1 MMSHSKIYKPGTIVY
16 FTHDEGIKMGKV
28 VSVTTQVHETGEF
41 VQWQVLEQLTE
52 GKIIHNLSLKQI
64 AYDLENI
71 EEAANQQ
78 IKSFK
83 AWKGVAT

>member
-1 MMSHSKIYKPGTIVY
+1 MMSHSKVYKPGTIVY
-16 FTHDEGIKMGKV
+16 FTHDEGIKLGKV
-28 VSVTTQVHETGEF
+28 VSVTTQVHENGEF
-41 VQWQVLEQLTE
+41 SQWQVLEQSAD

-78 IKSFK
+78 IKSFTV
-83 AWKGVAT
+83 WKGNPR